1 MLKLKKSHKNKDEWI
16 VYNPHNFKLHTHCY
30 SKRVALVIKSNVEKQ
45 RIPKSNNIQM
55 IISHIRCTNNRKYK
69 KELLNKL
76 QTLEKEKGYKYYK

>member
-1 MLKLKKSHKNKDEWI
+1 MLKLKKSHRNTDEWI
-16 VYNPHNFKLHTHCY
+16 VYNPHNFNLHTHCF
-30 SKRVALVIKSNVEKQ
+30 SKRVALVIKDNVEKQ

-69 KELLNKL
+69 RELLNKL